1 MSEKAKAVKIIDRL
15 IFVFIIIF
23 LLSLTNSI
31 FVNQLGYYLAL
42 LLLLFKFVIT
52 KNNPFQKSGLEAAFI
67 WYLSAEIISTILSN
81 SQASSFHNLLKHAL
95 LIPIV
100 FTTMSVIPNI
110 DRAKT
115 YFKIYIGAALVTVV
129 IYLIYSYKHYI
140 FNLYSIEQS
149 GPSLFQYPITAS
161 EITSFTVLFLFAFL
175 VNEKTTLKNK
185 IFLLIGV
192 SISLLALFAT
202 YKRTGWMGTAF
213 GIFLILIIK
222 KQWKILIPVIV
233 LGIAALFMQKN
244 ISQVRIYNY
253 NEDQLKLIESFYTD
267 GIAYNILPDDSVFYV
282 SDFENGLVKYN
293 NSNLSDKYNFPA
305 PIISLNK
312 INSDYYLS
320 RLIDTRF
327 ILLKK
332 EDKKFI
338 KLNEFVS
345 PGFTTDFKIYGNNI
359 YILDSDS
366 GLTVFNLFKTEEPLY
381 RNSMFGRA
389 TKFYVDSNYIVGFSP
404 PKNII
409 IYSVENNLPTEKI
422 LNFNNKIDIDFIFYK
437 DKKLFIFDMEGLQ
450 LYSIENNFLNFDD
463 KNESIK
469 KLYNLNLT
477 DNNLFA
483 VGLNGEIYQFEYP
496 IKDKINIVDKINL
509 GFVPTS
515 IVISGQNIYTTFVK
529 RSRLLSIF
537 DPYLPSNTVRFK
549 LWKAGWNMFLD
560 HPLFGVGDI
569 DLQNLYKEYKSYYD
583 KEIQGHMHN
592 NFVHVLV
599 ILGVFG
605 FLAVVYLLFKLL
617 LIEIKIYKETKGKE
631 FISSYALGALAAYC
645 SFLVAGLTEW
655 NFGDHEII
663 SLVWFTFGLN
673 VALYKLSKTKN
684 EVITE

>member
-1 MSEKAKAVKIIDRL
+1 MSNKTKAVRIIDKT

-31 FVNQLGYYLAL
+31 FANQVGYYLAL

-52 KNNPFQKSGLEAAFI
+52 KENPFQKSGLEAAFI

-81 SQASSFHNLLKHAL
+81 SQGASFHNLLKYAL
-95 LIPIV
+95 VVPV
-100 FTTMSVIPNI
+100 VYTTVSVIPNI

-129 IYLIYSYKHYI
+129 IYLIYAYKYYI

-175 VNEKTTLKNK
+175 VNEKTSVKNK
-185 IFLLIGV
+185 ILLLIGF
-192 SISLLALFAT
+192 SISLLALFST

-213 GIFLILIIK
+213 GILLILIIK

-233 LGIAALFMQKN
+233 LGVAALFMQKN
-244 ISQVRIYNY
+244 ISQVKIYNY
-253 NEDQLKLIESFYTD
+253 NKGQLKIQKSFDTD
-267 GIAYNILPDDSVFYV
+267 GRAYSILPGDSVFFV

-293 NSNLSDKYNFPA
+293 NSNLPDKYNLPA
-305 PIISLNK
+305 PVISLDK
-312 INSDYYLS
+312 INSDYYLA

-332 EDKKFI
+332 EGQKFI
-338 KLNEFVS
+338 KQKEFVS
-345 PGFTTDFKIYGNNI
+345 PGFTTNYKIFENNI

-366 GLTVFNLFKTEEPLY
+366 GLTVFNLFKSKKPVY
-381 RNSMFGRA
+381 RNSMFGHA
-389 TKFYVDSNYIVGFSP
+389 TKFYVDSNYVVGFSP

-409 IYSVENNLPTEKI
+409 IYSVENGLPNKKI
-422 LNFNNKIDIDFIFYK
+422 LDFKNKTGIDFIYYK
-437 DKKLFIFDMEGLQ
+437 DKKLFVSDKEGLQ
-450 LYSIENNFLNFDD
+450 LYSIENNALNLMD
-463 KNESIK
+463 KNKGIK
-469 KLYNLNLT
+469 ELYKWNLAGNK
-477 DNNLFA
+477 LFA
-483 VGLNGEIYQFEYP
+483 AGLNGELYQFEYP
-496 IKDKINIVDKINL
+496 IKDKLNIVNKIDL
-509 GFVPTS
+509 GFAPTS
-515 IVISGQNIYTTFVK
+515 LAFSNKNIYTTFVK

-549 LWKAGWNMFLD
+549 LWAAGWKMFLD

-569 DLQNLYKEYKSYYD
+569 DLQKLYKEYKNPYD

-592 NFVHVLV
+592 NFIHVLV
-599 ILGVFG
+599 ILGLFG
-605 FLAVVYLLFKLL
+605 LIAIVYLFFKLL
-617 LIEIKIYKETKGKE
+617 LIEIKIYRETKGE
-631 FISSYALGALAAYC
+631 DFISSYALGALASFSA
-645 SFLVAGLTEW
+645 FLVAGLTEW

-663 SLVWFTFGLN
+663 TLVWFTFGLN
-673 VALYKLSKTKN
+673 IALYKLSKSKK
-684 EVITE
+684 EVIEE

>member
-1 MSEKAKAVKIIDRL
+1 MSEKTKVVKIVDKL

-31 FVNQLGYYLAL
+31 FVNQIGYYIAL

-52 KNNPFQKSGLEAAFI
+52 KENPFQKSGLEAAFI
-67 WYLSAEIISTILSN
+67 WYLSAEIISTVLSN
-81 SQASSFHNLLKHAL
+81 SQALSFHNLLKHAL

-100 FTTMSVIPNI
+100 FTTISVIPNI

-129 IYLIYSYKHYI
+129 IYLIYSYKYYI

-185 IFLLIGV
+185 IFLLIGFA
-192 SISLLALFAT
+192 ISLLALFAT

-233 LGIAALFMQKN
+233 LGIAVMFMQKN
-244 ISQVRIYNY
+244 ISQVKIYNY
-253 NEDQLKLIESFYTD
+253 NAGQLKLQESFDTD
-267 GIAYNILPDDSVFYV
+267 GRAYHILPDDSVFYV

-312 INSDYYLS
+312 INSDYYLA
-320 RLIDTRF
+320 RLVDTRF

-332 EDKKFI
+332 EDQKFI
-338 KLNEFVS
+338 KINEFVS
-345 PGFTTDFKIYGNNI
+345 AGFTVDFKIYGNNI

-437 DKKLFIFDMEGLQ
+437 DKKLFISDKEGLR
-450 LYSIENNFLNFDD
+450 LYSVENKSLKFVD
-463 KNESIK
+463 KNENIK
-469 KLYNLNLT
+469 KLYNWNFN
-477 DNNLFA
+477 DNKLFA
-483 VGLNGEIYQFEYP
+483 AGSNGEIYQFEYP

-509 GFVPTS
+509 GFAPTS
-515 IVISGQNIYTTFVK
+515 IVINGQNIYTTFVK

-549 LWKAGWNMFLD
+549 LWEAGWNMFLD

-569 DLQNLYKEYKSYYD
+569 DLQNLYKEYKNYYD

-592 NFVHVLV
+592 N
-599 ILGVFG
+599 
-605 FLAVVYLLFKLL
+605 
-617 LIEIKIYKETKGKE
+617 
-631 FISSYALGALAAYC
+631 
-645 SFLVAGLTEW
+645 
-655 NFGDHEII
+655 
-663 SLVWFTFGLN
+663 
-673 VALYKLSKTKN
+673 
-684 EVITE
+684 